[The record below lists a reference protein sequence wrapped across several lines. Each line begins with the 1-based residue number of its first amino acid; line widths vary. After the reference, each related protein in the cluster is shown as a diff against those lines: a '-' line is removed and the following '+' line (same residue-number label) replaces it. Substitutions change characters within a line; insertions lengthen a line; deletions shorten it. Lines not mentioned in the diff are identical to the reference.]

1 MLFGIWGAGNLSSS
15 NTGLPIQLYDIE
27 RGTNVYNGRPTYWI
41 GKVGLMY
48 PSDYGDATSGGP
60 TTSRSDCLNTSMGL
74 NSGGGSGGSANRSLS
89 YLLST
94 GGFWTDSE
102 YSACKN
108 NDYLHK
114 SSMEQWTMTPSSSY
128 SNNVFNAN
136 NLATLAYYNASIG
149 NAVRPT
155 AYLKSSVLIT
165 SGDGSKEN
173 PYVLSN

>member
-1 MLFGIWGAGNLSSS
+1 MSSS

-108 NDYLHK
+108 NDYLYK
-114 SSMEQWTMTPSSSY
+114 SNLNQWTMTPRSSSSNFVFY
-128 SNNVFNAN
+128 VSNNA
-136 NLATLAYYNASIG
+136 NLAYNRASNG
-149 NAVRPT
+149 NAVQPT
-155 AYLKSSVLIT
+155 AFLNSSVLIT
-165 SGDGSKEN
+165 SGDGSKDN
-173 PYVLSN
+173 PYVLSA